1 MNTYTEQP
9 PCRCEFVYDW
19 VEKHQIYF
27 DNPELTYNLNL
38 NCSKP
43 VMYSGEDQ
51 PAVTHCGAAT
61 IQRKKKAVNYRTTP
75 LFYEP
80 KLFKL
85 DPAFFVEESEY
96 SDEESEYFGE
106 ELEYSE
112 EDSDTSEKESEP
124 FEIQTESNDEKRGS
138 SEEETVSSKE
148 KIEYS
153 KKESKSS
160 KEEIQ
165 AFELEPQS
173 LNEENQTFE
182 EAYPYFGE
190 EAISSAAT
198 FVQQPEYSEA
208 GSSYLAHQAPYMS
221 QQYYSQQPHFGLQT
235 ADMKPVPSYYGTQ
248 SQYYKPMPPYYA
260 PMPLYY
266 GPAAFQCGI
275 VPGYNRH
282 Y

>member
-1 MNTYTEQP
+1 MNTNTEQP

-38 NCSKP
+38 KCSKP
-43 VMYSGEDQ
+43 VMSSGEDQ
-51 PAVTHCGAAT
+51 AAVTHCGAT
-61 IQRKKKAVNYRTTP
+61 KQRKKKAVNYRTTP

-112 EDSDTSEKESEP
+112 EDSDTSEKESKL
-124 FEIQTESNDEKRGS
+124 FEVQTQSNVEKRGS
-138 SEEETVSSKE
+138 SEEKRGSS
-148 KIEYS
+148 
-153 KKESKSS
+153 
-160 KEEIQ
+160 
-165 AFELEPQS
+165 
-173 LNEENQTFE
+173 EENQTFE
-182 EAYPYFGE
+182 EASPYFVE
-190 EAISSAAT
+190 ETISSQET

-208 GSSYLAHQAPYMS
+208 GSSYLTYQAPYMS
-221 QQYYSQQPHFGLQT
+221 QQYYPEQPHFELQT
-235 ADMKPVPSYYGTQ
+235 AYMKPVPSYYGTQ
-248 SQYYKPMPPYYA
+248 TQYYKPMPPYYA